1 MWTDQ
6 IDQANE
12 LADRE
17 REAMA
22 KVRKP
27 VMQKTGRC
35 RECGEPVGDEDLFCD
50 DFCRDLWMR
59 KDRQRTIRGHAGR

>member
-12 LADRE
+12 LAARE

-22 KVRKP
+22 KVRRPTLK
-27 VMQKTGRC
+27 KIGRC
-35 RECGEPVGDEDLFCD
+35 HECGEVVEGDTLFCD
-50 DFCRDLWMR
+50 AFCRDLYAR
-59 KDRQRTIRGHAGR
+59 KDRQRTIRGLTRT

>member
-12 LADRE
+12 LAGRE

-27 VMQKTGRC
+27 VMQKTGRR
-35 RECGEPVGDEDLFCD
+35 RECGEPVGDEGLFCD
-50 DFCRDLWMR
+50 DFCSDLWMR
-59 KDRQRTIRGHAGR
+59 KDKQRTIRGHSGR